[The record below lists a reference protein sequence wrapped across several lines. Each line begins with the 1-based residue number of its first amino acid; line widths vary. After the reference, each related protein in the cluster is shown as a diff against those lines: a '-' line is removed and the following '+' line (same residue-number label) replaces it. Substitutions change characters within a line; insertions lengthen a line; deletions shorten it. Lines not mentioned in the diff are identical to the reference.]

1 MLKTNKEDDL
11 VQQLKAG
18 EAAAFDELFEIY
30 GQKLYGFAL
39 KYLKSQTEAEE
50 LVQDVF
56 VRIWENRKSLNSDFS
71 FKSYLF
77 TIALN
82 QVRKYFKK
90 RAMSLRYLAS
100 LKEDDFD
107 LDNQTAEFVDYTS
120 VLQRIDQV
128 VASFPERKKQ
138 IFLKSRKEGKTSK
151 QIAKELDITVGAVDN
166 QISQA
171 IKLIREALKNE
182 GLVTLLFVA
191 LFLS

>member
-1 MLKTNKEDDL
+1 
-11 VQQLKAG
+11 
-18 EAAAFDELFEIY
+18 
-30 GQKLYGFAL
+30 
-39 KYLKSQTEAEE
+39 
-50 LVQDVF
+50 
-56 VRIWENRKSLNSDFS
+56 
-71 FKSYLF
+71 
-77 TIALN
+77 
-82 QVRKYFKK
+82 
-90 RAMSLRYLAS
+90 MSLRYLAS